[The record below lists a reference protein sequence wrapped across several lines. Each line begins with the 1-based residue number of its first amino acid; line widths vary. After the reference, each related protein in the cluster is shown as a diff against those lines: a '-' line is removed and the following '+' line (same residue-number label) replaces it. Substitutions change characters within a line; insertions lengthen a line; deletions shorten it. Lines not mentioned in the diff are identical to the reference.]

1 MITGY
6 DERYIIEF
14 KRDYY
19 LNTKYD
25 LEVQIPHIGR
35 LADHYRKRYRITGHW
50 VDCIKVSVRKK
61 NSIHVRIMRLK

>member
-1 MITGY
+1 MLLSIAGY

-25 LEVQIPHIGR
+25 LEVQVPHIGR

-50 VDCIKVSVRKK
+50 VDCIKVSLLCHYFQVL
-61 NSIHVRIMRLK
+61 I